1 MSQPSSQPPGQPTSR
16 PPRIE
21 LVPLETPAG
30 ANLILGQAHFIKTA
44 EDLYETI
51 VNSVPSAKF
60 GVAFS
65 EASGPRLIRSEG
77 NDPELQAAAERQL
90 LALSCGHAFLVF
102 LRDAF
107 PVNVLRDIRACVEVV
122 TVFCATANP
131 TAVVVARDGDAAA
144 ILGVMDGQTPLGIED
159 EAASRARREFVRSI
173 GYKR

>member
-1 MSQPSSQPPGQPTSR
+1 MIQ
-16 PPRIE
+16 
-21 LVPLETPAG
+21 LPLEVVPIETPTG

-77 NDPELQAAAERQL
+77 NDAGLQRAAEQEL
-90 LALSCGHAFLVF
+90 LKLSCGHAFLVF
-102 LRDAF
+102 LRESF
-107 PVNVLRDIRACVEVV
+107 PVNLLRDIRACVEVV
-122 TVFCATANP
+122 GIFCATANP
-131 TAVVVARDGDAAA
+131 VSAVVVRLGDASA
-144 ILGVMDGQTPLGIED
+144 ILGVMDGQNPLGVENED
-159 EAASRARREFVRSI
+159 ETRARREFIRKI